1 MNKTLNNVIVF
12 TDGSCI
18 NNGKKNAKAGI
29 GVYFPCKEFDD
40 VSEAFTKSPITNQRA
55 ELYAIYK
62 ALTIITEN
70 SEFKKIIIYSDSLY
84 SIKCVTEWIKKW
96 EKNDWKG
103 STKKSVLNQDI
114 IKSINDI
121 LIRYENKIVFR
132 HVKSHTGNDT
142 IEAIF
147 NDVVDKLA
155 CEGTL
160 KNT

>member
-1 MNKTLNNVIVF
+1 MTKNFKNIIVF
-12 TDGSCI
+12 TDGSCVG
-18 NNGKKNAKAGI
+18 NGKKNAKAGI
-29 GVYFPCKEFDD
+29 GVHFPCKEFDD
-40 VSEAFTKSPITNQRA
+40 VSEAFTQSPITNQRA
-55 ELYAIYK
+55 ELYSIYK

-70 SEFKKIIIYSDSLY
+70 SEFNKIIIYSDSLY
-84 SIKCVTEWIKKW
+84 SIKCMTEWIKNW

-114 IKSINDI
+114 IKPINDI
-121 LIRYENKIVFR
+121 LKRHENKIIFR

-160 KNT
+160 KNI